1 MIEVKLIKDK
11 DDNIK
16 AYSVIGHA
24 TDEKICAG
32 ISALS
37 QTTLLALI
45 NIGEYEIEKIEYD
58 INAEIGSICV
68 ILPYVNNTTNIITKY
83 MEIGIKN
90 ITKHFPDQI
99 NITEEVIC

>member
-1 MIEVKLIKDK
+1 MIEVTFIKDK

-16 AYSVIGHA
+16 AYSAIGHA

-32 ISALS
+32 ISVLS

-45 NIGEYEIEKIEYD
+45 NIGEHEIEKIEYD
-58 INAEIGSICV
+58 IDAEKGSICV
-68 ILPYVNNTTNIITKY
+68 VLPYVNNTTNIITKY

-90 ITKHFPDQI
+90 ITKYFPNQI
-99 NITEEVIC
+99 NITEKVIC

>member
-1 MIEVKLIKDK
+1 MIEVTFIKDK

-32 ISALS
+32 MSVLS
-37 QTTLLALI
+37 QTTLLALV

-58 INAEIGSICV
+58 INKEMGSIYV

-83 MEIGIKN
+83 MEIGMKN
-90 ITKHFPDQI
+90 IIKHFPDQI